1 MGRTVTKK
9 VKNTTMRPRATGK
22 RQSKPPRRFMN
33 EQIAPDVNVSDSQGA
48 SPNTRSTS
56 RLGAELI
63 EERGKRAERK
73 DSSDSLS
80 LLGAAAAL
88 ERQQE
93 PSEFA
98 KELQKKVALAMQPSE
113 PSNSSLASDS
123 DGESAPMPRIVT
135 PKPVKV
141 LAAGNQ
147 TALKAPRVN
156 SVVSEE
162 AFEELQRRQG
172 AVEQQ
177 TGAILAAVRSLA
189 DSIAKRDG
197 DTPKVQLSVPTALSV
212 VHSDAHTSVVSS
224 VASSHVSSVSQQ
236 RTNGW
241 TRGNVENGAA
251 NLQLSKNNLRN
262 HNKRIE
268 AIPAV
273 SDADLGLTAHH
284 LNRLESISRSPTAGE
299 VITSSLSGSSSKA
312 SSRTVGTQTEAAPAE
327 SNNKSGK
334 RQSQGRKTQ
343 IKESS
348 VKKTGREKV
357 SRSPIVAK
365 PGSKA
370 RKTKREKEEKD
381 DTDPPSSDPDDSSS
395 GSDWDSDAPPA
406 KDRYREGKKEK
417 MSQKDS
423 RRRATDI
430 KAPTYSGDA
439 YVDQFL
445 KQFRTRARLAGWPK
459 DEWGS
464 RLLISLEGKARGIL
478 TTSDL
483 PDEPSFKQL
492 STLLKKRFGSEAS
505 SQVWR
510 ATLSQRKRGERESLT
525 ELAHSIMEAVVR
537 AYPKRDDEARQDL
550 ATTCFINALLD
561 EGQQQHINT
570 HEVDTLEQATKLAVA
585 YENARRTTQKR
596 SAPFR
601 PRVHTVEEENSAG
614 SVVRQFSSGQGRGR
628 SQDDQLNKKMDDLA
642 KSVAALATQ
651 VNSMIGHAAQQRPQV
666 SVLGRG
672 GPSRN
677 SQWSG
682 GHNNAHQQQRQVSYG
697 PPAVGYTGCFTCG
710 DLSHFSRECPHRFP
724 IQGAG
729 NAQSRSSAEQGA
741 GQASY

>member
-9 VKNTTMRPRATGK
+9 TKKTTIRPRAPGK
-22 RQSKPPRRFMN
+22 RMSKPPRRFQN
-33 EQIAPDVNVSDSQGA
+33 EQAASDNSESDGPVSG
-48 SPNTRSTS
+48 PGTRSRS
-56 RLGAELI
+56 RLAKEVIAEQ
-63 EERGKRAERK
+63 EKREKRAERN

-98 KELQKKVALAMQPSE
+98 KALQKRVALAMQPSE
-113 PSNSSLASDS
+113 TSDSSSASDS
-123 DGESAPMPRIVT
+123 DGEGVQMPRT
-135 PKPVKV
+135 VKV
-141 LAAGNQ
+141 TAAGQQ
-147 TALKAPRVN
+147 TAVEAARAN
-156 SVVSEE
+156 SVISEE
-162 AFEELQRRQG
+162 AFAELQRRQL

-177 TGAILAAVRSLA
+177 TGAILAAVRSLT
-189 DSIAKRDG
+189 DSISKRDG
-197 DTPKVQLSVPTALSV
+197 DSHSVQQAVHTAPSV
-212 VHSDAHTSVVSS
+212 VHSDAHASVASS

-236 RTNGW
+236 RINGW
-241 TRGNVENGAA
+241 ARKSVENVAA
-251 NLQLSKNNLRN
+251 NPQLTENNLRG
-262 HNKRIE
+262 HNKRMD

-273 SDADLGLTAHH
+273 SDADLGLTAHC
-284 LNRLESISRSPTAGE
+284 LSKLESIARSPPASE
-299 VITSSLSGSSSKA
+299 VLASSLSDSSSKA
-312 SSRTVGTQTEAAPAE
+312 SSRTVGTQTEAAPTK
-327 SNNKSGK
+327 SKNKNEK
-334 RQSQGRKTQ
+334 KQRQGRKTQ
-343 IKESS
+343 TKESS
-348 VKKTGREKV
+348 VKKTGGKKV
-357 SRSPIVAK
+357 RGPRASKSVGK
-365 PGSKA
+365 TKKA
-370 RKTKREKEEKD
+370 RKEREEKD
-381 DTDPPSSDPDDSSS
+381 DTDPSSSEPDDSSS
-395 GSDWDSDAPPA
+395 GSSSDSDAPPP
-406 KDRYREGKKEK
+406 KDRYRKGKKEK
-417 MSQKDS
+417 VSQKNS

-464 RLLISLEGKARGIL
+464 RLLISLAGKARGIL

-492 STLLKKRFGSEAS
+492 SALLKKRFGSEAS

-525 ELAHSIMEAVVR
+525 ELAHSIMEAVVK

-550 ATTCFINALLD
+550 ATTYFINALLD

-614 SVVRQFSSGQGRGR
+614 SVVRQFSSGQGKGR

-697 PPAVGYTGCFTCG
+697 PPAAGYTGCFTCE